1 MSGEGDNNNEEKID
15 EKNKRSRKS
24 ERAEEYLNEFYERLE
39 KFAKSTNESF
49 KKEILPEIEKKA
61 KENPLMSMFLS
72 FLAGVL
78 VCIFIGRRKSS

>member
-1 MSGEGDNNNEEKID
+1 MGAGDNDDQEKTNEKT
-15 EKNKRSRKS
+15 NKGGKS
-24 ERAEEYLNEFYERLE
+24 ERAEEYLNEFYERME